1 MARPWPPHVYMLTIP
16 AHMLKISGE
25 VAALARQCS
34 PNLPSENV
42 ESICTAPQLVLC
54 VLGVGGVGEGGV
66 QAFNHSI
73 KKGIDL
79 RKGGLFGSGF

>member
-1 MARPWPPHVYMLTIP
+1 MARSWPPHVYMLTIP
-16 AHMLKISGE
+16 VHMLKISGE
-25 VAALARQCS
+25 VTALARQCS
-34 PNLPSENV
+34 PNLPSEKV

-54 VLGVGGVGEGGV
+54 VLGVGWGGGV
-66 QAFNHSI
+66 QAFSHSI

>member
-1 MARPWPPHVYMLTIP
+1 MLTIP

-54 VLGVGGVGEGGV
+54 VLGVGGVGRGEFRHLV
-66 QAFNHSI
+66 TAS
-73 KKGIDL
+73 
-79 RKGGLFGSGF
+79 RKVST